1 MTDLKTQALR
11 LILQIDTL
19 LEPLEDTFEH
29 LQPVD
34 QARYPKLKR
43 LIAKAEARY
52 YRRSKL
58 TASPWSL
65 VTQIVEKAKAAPEP
79 AVVEETQVIWARGN
93 PWMGPLIK

>member
-11 LILQIDTL
+11 LILQIDAM

-29 LQPVD
+29 LKPVD

-43 LIAKAEARY
+43 LITRAETRY

-65 VTQIVEKAKAAPEP
+65 VTQIVEKAKTAPEP
-79 AVVEETQVIWARGN
+79 AAAEVKTHFVRGN
-93 PWMGPLIK
+93 PWMGPFI